1 MKNYFKNH
9 QLMND
14 MCAIEESQNE
24 FNVRAIT

>member
-14 MCAIEESQNE
+14 MYAIEDSQNE